1 MVFTIGGSMK
11 AQKAEDYVRHEAGHL
26 VAAKV
31 LNFQTGKIVLRASQA
46 EAEIILNPR
55 LPDVAAATDF
65 MRRRVQVLYAGALA
79 QSLEKGR
86 ATPAMAN
93 VFLDST
99 AINDHAKV
107 RELVR
112 IVVAMEHP
120 EVTDDVF
127 ATTLL
132 QVAEELYLAAQKIV
146 ERQST
151 VIEGITEEFIRA
163 KRAAR
168 NPQVFEL
175 PKQAIDYLPAV
186 RSLQENAGNP

>member
-1 MVFTIGGSMK
+1 MK
-11 AQKAEDYVRHEAGHL
+11 EQKSEDYVRHEVGHL

-31 LNFQTGKIVLRASQA
+31 LNFQTGKIVLKASQA

-79 QSLEKGR
+79 QSLERGR
-86 ATPAMAN
+86 ATPATAN
-93 VFLDST
+93 AFLNST

-112 IVVAMEHP
+112 IAVAMEHP
-120 EVTDDVF
+120 EATDDVF

-132 QVAEELYLAAQKIV
+132 AVGEELYLAAKNIV
-146 ERQST
+146 EQQSS

-175 PKQAIDYLPAV
+175 AKEAIDALPAV
-186 RSLQENAGNP
+186 RSPQKDGGNV